1 MGWKVVA
8 DKLDGLA
15 SVKHAIL
22 TYQGSWSAP
31 GTGYASQVIGAL
43 QDVNPDLCYEVPSDE
58 PSTFGVLSVPNI
70 TAPSY
75 EQSGVIA
82 FNWTKAW
89 LQNNPLQTFGLAG
102 YSQGGEDAARVC
114 IALQPG
120 GELEEF
126 SDRFIGGYTFGNPC
140 RGLGFHAPTIADPG
154 QYHGISPVNQT
165 VLPYSVN
172 GQLVWSATQP
182 AGGVQLWAD
191 YVHSHA
197 NGDAGLDM
205 YAAVPVGQVGVDM
218 TDVYNIATQQQLN
231 DPVAFATQMTT
242 DLVQIVKDS
251 GVLPSLSS
259 GLGGLLTLGGTAL
272 IEFLIG
278 LIAKDLDVT
287 KATGTNAAVL
297 AAVQG
302 LNFVAAPGGPTA
314 PHVTYYGEVP
324 GYSDMVDQAVGFL
337 ENICA
342 ITPARSA

>member
-1 MGWKVVA
+1 MGWKDVA

-15 SVKHAIL
+15 SVKHAVL

-43 QDVNPDLCYEVPSDE
+43 QNVNPDLCYEVPSDE
-58 PSTFGVLSVPNI
+58 PSTFGILSAPNI

-75 EQSGVIA
+75 AQSGVIA
-82 FNWTKAW
+82 YNWTKAW
-89 LQNNPLQTFGLAG
+89 LQQNPFQTFALAG
-102 YSQGGEDAARVC
+102 YSQGGEDAAMC
-114 IALQPG
+114 AMALMPG
-120 GELEEF
+120 GDLEEF
-126 SDRFIGGYTFGNPC
+126 ADRFIGGYTFGNPR

-154 QYHGISPVNQT
+154 KYHGISPINMT
-165 VLPYSVN
+165 ALPYAVN
-172 GQLVWSATQP
+172 GSVVWSPTPIPGA
-182 AGGVQLWAD
+182 VQLWAD
-191 YVHSHA
+191 YVHSPA

-231 DPVAFATQMTT
+231 DPIAFATSMST
-242 DLVQIVKDS
+242 DLVTVVKDS
-251 GVLPSLSS
+251 GVLPSLSG

-278 LIAKDLDVT
+278 LLDKNLDVT
-287 KATGTNAAVL
+287 TATGPNAAVL

-302 LNFVAAPGGPTA
+302 LNFVSAPGGPTM
-314 PHVTYYGEVP
+314 PHTSYYGESP

-337 ENICA
+337 GQICA
-342 ITPARSA
+342 LTPARSA